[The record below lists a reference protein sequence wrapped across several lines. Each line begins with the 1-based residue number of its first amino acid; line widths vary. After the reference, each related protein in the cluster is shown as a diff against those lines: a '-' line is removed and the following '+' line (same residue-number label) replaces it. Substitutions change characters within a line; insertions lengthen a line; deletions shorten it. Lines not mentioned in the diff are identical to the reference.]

1 MKPLLL
7 RVLLLPLV
15 TVAFAQKKALPAF
28 DQFGVD
34 EIFTGKPAN
43 PKITG
48 SHRSY
53 RTRIREGAAKGPNFA
68 GHYTIAEWGCGSSC
82 VSIAIIDA
90 KDGGVYNGPF
100 SFLGIGWGTSPKY
113 EGRYSPSSEGFKP
126 LSYRIDSR
134 LLIVRG
140 CPQDENCASYFYEW
154 VDSRFKLL
162 RKLPAVE
169 VKP

>member
-1 MKPLLL
+1 MKALWLP
-7 RVLLLPLV
+7 VLLLPLT
-15 TVAFAQKKALPAF
+15 TVGHAQKETLPAF
-28 DQFGVD
+28 DQFRAG
-34 EIFTGKPAN
+34 ETFTGKPAP

-53 RTRIREGAAKGPNFA
+53 RTRIRERAAKGPNFA
-68 GHYTIAEWGCGSSC
+68 GRYTIAEWGCGSSC

-90 KDGGVYNGPF
+90 KDGSVYDGPF
-100 SFLGIGWGTSPKY
+100 GFLGFGMPLKY
-113 EGRYSPSSEGFKP
+113 EERYSPTTDRFEP

-140 CPQDENCASYFYEW
+140 CPQEENCASYFYEW
-154 VDSRFKLL
+154 ADSRFKLI

>member
-1 MKPLLL
+1 MKALLL
-7 RVLLLPLV
+7 AVLLLLFT
-15 TVAFAQKKALPAF
+15 TVSHAQKKALPAF

-34 EIFTGKPAN
+34 EIFKDKPAP

-48 SHRSY
+48 SHQWF
-53 RTRIREGAAKGPNFA
+53 RTMIRRAAAKGPNFA
-68 GHYTIAEWGCGSSC
+68 GHYTIATWGCGTGC
-82 VSIAIIDA
+82 VSMAIIDA
-90 KDGGVYNGPF
+90 KDGSVYDGPF
-100 SFLGIGWGTSPKY
+100 NDLGWGISLKY
-113 EGRYSPSSEGFKP
+113 EGRYSSMSNSFEP

-140 CPQDENCASYFYEW
+140 CPEDENCASYFYEW

-162 RKLPAVE
+162 RKIPAVE